1 MKFRPNFSDDEDD
14 KPDYFD
20 GPDVPE
26 QPEEPKKPRLTPD
39 NPDYWDE
46 EESEFAHILP
56 HHPRRHIIWVW
67 LGVAV
72 LAIAACIGFWL
83 RYASPYV
90 EGATQSGYLESIEYR
105 GTVFKTYEGVLL
117 PYKEMH
123 DTTQIYNRDFI
134 FSVTDK
140 EVART
145 LRGYL
150 DRGVPLRVTYKK
162 YHATLPWRGSSKLV
176 VTDVDSVNPAILLPP
191 ENPSES
197 VAGEPED

>member
-1 MKFRPNFSDDEDD
+1 MKFRKGFSTDDEDE

-26 QPEEPKKPRLTPD
+26 KPVEPKKPRLTPD

-56 HHPRRHIIWVW
+56 HHPRRHVLWIWLCAAFLVIC
-67 LGVAV
+67 V
-72 LAIAACIGFWL
+72 AIAFWL
-83 RYASPYV
+83 RFCSPYV
-90 EGATQSGYLESIEYR
+90 EGSTQSGYLESIEYR

-123 DTTQIYNRDFI
+123 DTTQIYRRDFL

-140 EVART
+140 EVAHK

-150 DRGVPLRVTYKK
+150 ERGVPLRLTYKK
-162 YHATLPWRGSSKLV
+162 YHATLPWRGSSKIV
-176 VTDVDSVNPAILLPP
+176 VTAADSVNPAILIPP
-191 ENPSES
+191 Q
-197 VAGEPED
+197 